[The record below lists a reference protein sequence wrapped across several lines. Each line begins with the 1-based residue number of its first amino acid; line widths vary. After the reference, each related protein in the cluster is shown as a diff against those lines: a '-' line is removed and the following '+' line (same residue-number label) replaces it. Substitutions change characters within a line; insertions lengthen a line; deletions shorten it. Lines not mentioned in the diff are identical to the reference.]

1 MFRKSGIQNSGI
13 GHWDVRSLA
22 NAAGMFETATQL
34 SRDLD
39 LSRWNV
45 QRCEDAEFMFARS
58 SLVDSGIGKWE
69 LPVTA
74 KTKGMFLKAR
84 LFQGKLGKWS
94 ADLAPSNAPESA
106 RHAFGSPLEIDELV
120 FTKFTDAL
128 RAKPEA
134 GEAGCV
140 VS

>member
-1 MFRKSGIQNSGI
+1 
-13 GHWDVRSLA
+13 
-22 NAAGMFETATQL
+22 MFETATQL

-45 QRCEDAEFMFARS
+45 QRCEDVGFMFARS

-74 KTKGMFLKAR
+74 RTKGMFLQAR

-106 RHAFGSPLEIDELV
+106 RHAFGSKQALEIDELV

-128 RAKPEA
+128 RAKPET
-134 GEAGCV
+134 GCV